1 MKDFKIGVI
10 TEGFRLPP
18 YDGIRKAAEIGAQG
32 VQIYTV
38 SGEMGPDMSKEKR
51 LEIRKL
57 VDSLGLEISALC
69 GDVGGGF
76 ANAEANVEKVA
87 LSKRI
92 VDLAVDLGTHIVTT
106 HIGVTPADRNHP
118 NYKTMLKA
126 CRELADYAA
135 TKNVTFAVET
145 GPEKSAVLKQFL
157 DVIDSPGLGV
167 NLDPANLVMVSA
179 DDPVQAVYN
188 LRKYIVHTH
197 AKDGIQLSAGSAEAV
212 YNAGSKTDAQP
223 VRFKEVPLGEGGVP
237 WPAYLN
243 ALDDI
248 GFHGF
253 LTIERE
259 VGPDPTAD
267 IKMAVNFLRE
277 QIAK

>member
-38 SGEMGPDMSKEKR
+38 SGEMGPDMSQEKR

-57 VDSLGLEISALC
+57 VDGLGLEISALC

-92 VDLAVDLGTHIVTT
+92 VDLAVETGTHIVTT

-118 NYKTMLKA
+118 NYQTMLKA

-145 GPEKSAVLKQFL
+145 GPEKSEVLKQFL
-157 DVIDSPGLGV
+157 DDIDSSGLGV

-212 YNAGSKTDAQP
+212 YNAGAQTDAQP
-223 VRFKEVPLGEGGVP
+223 VKFKEVPLGEGGVP

-267 IKMAVNFLRE
+267 IKMAINFLRD

>member
-1 MKDFKIGVI
+1 MKNFKIGVI

-51 LEIRKL
+51 LELRKL
-57 VDSLGLEISALC
+57 VDDLGLEISALC

-92 VDLAVDLGTHIVTT
+92 VDLAVDLGTHVVTT

-118 NYKTMLKA
+118 NYKVMLKA
-126 CRELADYAA
+126 CQELADYAA
-135 TKNVTFAVET
+135 TKNVTFAIET

-157 DVIDSPGLGV
+157 DEIDSSGLGV

-197 AKDGIQLSAGSAEAV
+197 AKDGIQLSPGSAEAL
-212 YNAGSKTDAQP
+212 YNEGVKTDEPP
-223 VRFKEVPLGEGGVP
+223 VRFKEVPLGEGHVP

-248 GFHGF
+248 GYHGF

-259 VGPDPTAD
+259 VGPDPAAD
-267 IKMAVNFLRE
+267 IKMAINFLHE